1 MAVQNREDLPMS
13 TSQPPSSNST
23 PGERAWALFQVF
35 QEKNLIPEGY
45 VETITRL
52 MEYEWKPEN
61 GARVVAKAWVD
72 PAFRELLLR
81 DGTAA
86 CAQFGY
92 TGPQGE
98 YIVALEDTSTV
109 KNVIVCS
116 LCSCTNWPVL
126 GLPPEW
132 YKGFEF
138 RARLVREGRTVLR
151 ELGTELPEEMTV
163 KVWDT
168 SAESRYLVLPMRP
181 AGTEHM
187 NEEDLRTL
195 VTKDVLIG
203 VAIPFLG

>member
-1 MAVQNREDLPMS
+1 MS
-13 TSQPPSSNST
+13 AKPSTNTTST
-23 PGERAWALFQVF
+23 PGERAWALFRVM
-35 QEKNLIPEGY
+35 QEKNLIPDGY
-45 VETITRL
+45 VEGLTQL
-52 MEYEWKPEN
+52 MSEQFDPAN
-61 GARVVAKAWVD
+61 GARVVARAWVD
-72 PAFRELLLR
+72 PEFRELLLK

-98 YIVALEDTSTV
+98 YIVALEDTSTL

-132 YKGFEF
+132 YKGFEY

-151 ELGTELPEEMTV
+151 ELGTNLPEDVVV

-168 SAESRYLVLPMRP
+168 TAESRYLVLPVRP
-181 AGTEHM
+181 AGTDGMSEAQ
-187 NEEDLRTL
+187 LQAL

-203 VAIPFLG
+203 VALPRVG

>member
-1 MAVQNREDLPMS
+1 MTTDAKN
-13 TSQPPSSNST
+13 TST
-23 PGERAWALFQVF
+23 PGERAQALLQVLK
-35 QEKNLIPEGY
+35 QKDLIPDGY
-45 VETITRL
+45 IEHMTQL
-52 MEYEWKPEN
+52 MAHEWSPQN

-72 PAFRELLLR
+72 PQFRELLLK

-98 YIVALEDTSTV
+98 YIVALEDTPSV

-151 ELGTELPEEMTV
+151 ELGTELPDEVTV

-168 SAESRYLVLPMRP
+168 SAESRYLVLPVRP
-181 AGTEHM
+181 QGSESM
-187 NEEDLRTL
+187 DEEALRQL
-195 VTKDVLIG
+195 ITKDVLIG
-203 VAIPFLG
+203 VALPRVA

>member
-1 MAVQNREDLPMS
+1 MTTPEKN
-13 TSQPPSSNST
+13 TST
-23 PGERAWALFQVF
+23 PGERAQALLQVLK
-35 QEKNLIPEGY
+35 QKDLIPDGY
-45 VETITRL
+45 IEHMTQL
-52 MEYEWKPEN
+52 MAHEWSPEN

-72 PAFRELLLR
+72 PQFRELLLR

-98 YIVALEDTSTV
+98 YIVALEDTPHL

-151 ELGTELPEEMTV
+151 ELGTQLQDDVTI

-181 AGTEHM
+181 QGSESM
-187 NEEDLRTL
+187 DEEALRKL
-195 VTKDVLIG
+195 ITKDVLIG
-203 VAIPFLG
+203 VALPHVA

>member
-1 MAVQNREDLPMS
+1 MTTPENK
-13 TSQPPSSNST
+13 TST
-23 PGERAWALFQVF
+23 PGERAQALLQVLK
-35 QEKNLIPEGY
+35 QKDLIPDGY
-45 VETITRL
+45 IEHMTQL
-52 MEYEWKPEN
+52 MAHEWSPQN

-72 PAFRELLLR
+72 PQFRELLLK

-98 YIVALEDTSTV
+98 YIVALEDTPSV

-151 ELGTELPEEMTV
+151 ELGTELPDGVTI

-168 SAESRYLVLPMRP
+168 SAESRYLVLPLRP
-181 AGTEHM
+181 KGSESM
-187 NEEDLRTL
+187 DEEALRKL
-195 VTKDVLIG
+195 ITKDVLIG
-203 VAIPFLG
+203 VALPYVA

>member
-1 MAVQNREDLPMS
+1 MS
-13 TSQPPSSNST
+13 ATPSTDTTST
-23 PGERAWALFQVF
+23 PGERAWALFRVM
-35 QEKNLIPEGY
+35 QEKNLIPNGY
-45 VETITRL
+45 VEGLTQL
-52 MEYEWKPEN
+52 MSEQFDPAN
-61 GARVVAKAWVD
+61 GARVVARAWVD
-72 PAFRELLLR
+72 PVFRQLLLK

-98 YIVALEDTSTV
+98 YIVALEDTPTL

-132 YKGFEF
+132 YKGFEY

-151 ELGTELPEEMTV
+151 ELGTNLPDDVVV

-168 SAESRYLVLPMRP
+168 TAESRYLVLPVRP
-181 AGTEHM
+181 AGTDGMSEAQ
-187 NEEDLRTL
+187 LQAL

-203 VAIPFLG
+203 VALPRVG

>member
-1 MAVQNREDLPMS
+1 MS
-13 TSQPPSSNST
+13 THAAATATPT
-23 PGERAWALFQVF
+23 PGQRAWALFQVL
-35 QEKNLIPEGY
+35 KDKDLIPDGYLEGL
-45 VETITRL
+45 TD
-52 MEYEWKPEN
+52 MMAHQFDPAN

-72 PAFRELLLR
+72 PAYRALLLR

-98 YIVALEDTSTV
+98 YIVALEDTPTL

-132 YKGFEF
+132 YKSFEF

-151 ELGTELPEEMTV
+151 ELGTALPDDV
-163 KVWDT
+163 AVRVWDT
-168 SAESRYLVLPMRP
+168 SAETRYLVLPLRP
-181 AGTEHM
+181 AGTEGM
-187 NEEDLRTL
+187 AEEQLRAL

-203 VAIPFLG
+203 VALPRVA

>member
-1 MAVQNREDLPMS
+1 MS
-13 TSQPPSSNST
+13 THAAATATPT
-23 PGERAWALFQVF
+23 PGQRAWALFQVL
-35 QEKNLIPEGY
+35 KDKDLIPDGYLEGL
-45 VETITRL
+45 TD
-52 MEYEWKPEN
+52 MMANQFDPAN

-72 PAFRELLLR
+72 PEYRALLLR

-98 YIVALEDTSTV
+98 YIVALEDTPTF

-132 YKGFEF
+132 YKSFEF

-151 ELGTELPEEMTV
+151 ELGTTLPDDMAV
-163 KVWDT
+163 RVWDT
-168 SAESRYLVLPMRP
+168 SAETRYLVLPMRP
-181 AGTEHM
+181 AGTEGM
-187 NEEDLRTL
+187 GEEQLRKL

-203 VAIPFLG
+203 VALPRAA

>member
-1 MAVQNREDLPMS
+1 MS
-13 TSQPPSSNST
+13 TSGPTTTTST
-23 PGERAWALFQVF
+23 PGERAWALFQVL
-35 QEKNLIPEGY
+35 KNKELIPEGY
-45 VETITRL
+45 IEQLTQV
-52 MEYEWKPEN
+52 MEHKWSPEN

-72 PAFRELLLR
+72 PQYRALLLK

-86 CAQFGY
+86 CSQFGY

-98 YIVALEDTSTV
+98 YIVALEDTPLL

-138 RARLVREGRTVLR
+138 RARMVREGRTVLR
-151 ELGTELPEEMTV
+151 ELGTELPSNMVV

-168 SAESRYLVLPMRP
+168 SAESRYLVLPLRP
-181 AGTEHM
+181 EGSEHM
-187 NEEDLRTL
+187 SEEELQKL

-203 VAIPFLG
+203 VALPRVS

>member
-1 MAVQNREDLPMS
+1 MKTHDH
-13 TSQPPSSNST
+13 TTST
-23 PGERAWALFQVF
+23 PGERAQALLQVLK
-35 QEKNLIPEGY
+35 QKELIPDGY
-45 VETITRL
+45 IEQMTQL
-52 MEYEWKPEN
+52 MAHEWSPEN

-98 YIVALEDTSTV
+98 YIVALEDTPTL

-151 ELGTELPEEMTV
+151 ELGTELPHEVTV

-168 SAESRYLVLPMRP
+168 SAETRYLVLPVRP
-181 AGTEHM
+181 QGSEAM
-187 NEEDLRTL
+187 DEEALQKL
-195 VTKDVLIG
+195 ITKDVLIG
-203 VAIPFLG
+203 VALPHVA

>member
-1 MAVQNREDLPMS
+1 MKNR
-13 TSQPPSSNST
+13 
-23 PGERAWALFQVF
+23 ALV
-35 QEKNLIPEGY
+35 PDGY
-45 VETITRL
+45 IEQLTQL
-52 MEYEWKPEN
+52 MEHQWNPQN
-61 GARVVAKAWVD
+61 GARVVAKAWTD

-98 YIVALEDTSTV
+98 YIVALEDTPTL

-151 ELGTELPEEMTV
+151 ELGTELPAEVQV

-168 SAESRYLVLPMRP
+168 TAETRYLVLPVRP
-181 AGTEHM
+181 AGTEHWS
-187 NEEDLRTL
+187 EEELQKC

-203 VAIPFLG
+203 VALPSAG

>member
-1 MAVQNREDLPMS
+1 MTTPQKN
-13 TSQPPSSNST
+13 TST
-23 PGERAWALFQVF
+23 PGERAQALLQVLK
-35 QEKNLIPEGY
+35 QKDLIPDGY
-45 VETITRL
+45 IEHMTQL
-52 MEYEWKPEN
+52 MAHEWSPEN
-61 GARVVAKAWVD
+61 GARIVAKAWVD
-72 PAFRELLLR
+72 PQFRELLLK

-98 YIVALEDTSTV
+98 YIVALEDTPSV

-151 ELGTELPEEMTV
+151 ELGTHLPASVTI

-168 SAESRYLVLPMRP
+168 SAESHYLVLPVRP
-181 AGTEHM
+181 EGSESM
-187 NEEDLRTL
+187 DEEALRKL
-195 VTKDVLIG
+195 ITKDVLIG
-203 VAIPFLG
+203 VALPHVA

>member
-1 MAVQNREDLPMS
+1 MS
-13 TSQPPSSNST
+13 TSTST

-35 QEKNLIPEGY
+35 KDKQLVPDGY
-45 VETITRL
+45 IETITQL
-52 MEYEWKPEN
+52 MEHEWSPEN

-72 PAFRELLLR
+72 PAFRQLLLS

-98 YIVALEDTSTV
+98 YIVALEDTPTV

-151 ELGTELPEEMTV
+151 ELGTELPAAMAV

-168 SAESRYLVLPMRP
+168 SAESRYLVLPERP
-181 AGTEHM
+181 AGSEQM
-187 NEEDLRTL
+187 SEEQLRTL

-203 VAIPFLG
+203 VALPCVG

>member
-1 MAVQNREDLPMS
+1 MTTPEKN
-13 TSQPPSSNST
+13 TST
-23 PGERAWALFQVF
+23 PGERAQALLQVLK
-35 QEKNLIPEGY
+35 QKDLIPDGY
-45 VETITRL
+45 IEHMTQL
-52 MEYEWKPEN
+52 MAHEWSPEN

-72 PAFRELLLR
+72 PQFRELLLR

-98 YIVALEDTSTV
+98 YIVALEDTPHL

-151 ELGTELPEEMTV
+151 ELGTQLPDDVTI

-181 AGTEHM
+181 QGSESM
-187 NEEDLRTL
+187 EEEALRKL
-195 VTKDVLIG
+195 ITKDVLIG
-203 VAIPFLG
+203 VALPHVA

>member
-1 MAVQNREDLPMS
+1 MTTPEKN
-13 TSQPPSSNST
+13 TST
-23 PGERAWALFQVF
+23 PGERAQALLQVLK
-35 QEKNLIPEGY
+35 QKDLIPDGY
-45 VETITRL
+45 IEHMTQL
-52 MEYEWKPEN
+52 MAHEWSPEN
-61 GARVVAKAWVD
+61 GARIVAKAWMD
-72 PAFRELLLR
+72 PQFRELLLK

-98 YIVALEDTSTV
+98 YIVALEDTPSV

-151 ELGTELPEEMTV
+151 ELGTHLPASVTI

-168 SAESRYLVLPMRP
+168 SAESRYLVLPVRP
-181 AGTEHM
+181 EGSESM
-187 NEEDLRTL
+187 DEEALRKL
-195 VTKDVLIG
+195 ITKDVLIG
-203 VAIPFLG
+203 VALPHVA

>member
-1 MAVQNREDLPMS
+1 MTTPEKN
-13 TSQPPSSNST
+13 TST
-23 PGERAWALFQVF
+23 PGERAQALLQVLK
-35 QEKNLIPEGY
+35 QKDLIPDGY
-45 VETITRL
+45 IEHMTQL
-52 MEYEWKPEN
+52 MAHEWSPEN
-61 GARVVAKAWVD
+61 GARIVAKAWVD
-72 PAFRELLLR
+72 PQFRELLLK

-98 YIVALEDTSTV
+98 YIVALEDTPSV

-151 ELGTELPEEMTV
+151 ELGTHLPASVTI

-168 SAESRYLVLPMRP
+168 SAESRYLVLPVRP
-181 AGTEHM
+181 QGSESM
-187 NEEDLRTL
+187 DEEALRKL
-195 VTKDVLIG
+195 ITKDVLIG
-203 VAIPFLG
+203 VALPHVA

>member
-1 MAVQNREDLPMS
+1 MNSPER
-13 TSQPPSSNST
+13 TTST
-23 PGERAWALFQVF
+23 PGERAHALLQVLR
-35 QEKNLIPEGY
+35 QKDLIPDGY
-45 VETITRL
+45 IEHMTQL
-52 MEYEWKPEN
+52 MAHQWSPEN

-72 PAFRELLLR
+72 PQFREWLLR

-98 YIVALEDTSTV
+98 YIVALQDTPTL

-151 ELGTELPEEMTV
+151 ELGTDLPDEVTV

-168 SAESRYLVLPMRP
+168 TAESRYLVLPVRP
-181 AGTEHM
+181 RGSESM
-187 NEEDLRTL
+187 DEEALRKL

-203 VAIPFLG
+203 VALPRVA

>member
-1 MAVQNREDLPMS
+1 MNASVATAPVQ
-13 TSQPPSSNST
+13 TST
-23 PGERAWALFQVF
+23 PGERAWALFKVLKD
-35 QEKNLIPEGY
+35 KNLIPDGYIEGL
-45 VETITRL
+45 TDL
-52 MEYEWKPEN
+52 LANKFDPAN
-61 GARVVAKAWVD
+61 GARVVAKAWTD
-72 PAFRELLLR
+72 PAYRALLLR

-86 CAQFGY
+86 CGQFGY

-98 YIVALEDTSTV
+98 YIVALEDTPTV

-151 ELGTELPEEMTV
+151 ELGTELPEDMTV

-168 SAESRYLVLPMRP
+168 SAETRYLVLPMRP
-181 AGTEHM
+181 AGTEGWS
-187 NEEDLRTL
+187 EERLQSL

-203 VAIPFLG
+203 VALPRVG

>member
-1 MAVQNREDLPMS
+1 MS
-13 TSQPPSSNST
+13 TSVPKPSTST
-23 PGERAWALFQVF
+23 PGERARALFQVL
-35 QEKNLIPEGY
+35 KNKDLIPEGY
-45 VETITRL
+45 IEQLTDL
-52 MEYEWKPEN
+52 MENQWDPAN

-72 PAFRELLLR
+72 PEYRELLLN

-98 YIVALEDTSTV
+98 YIVAVEDTPTL

-151 ELGTELPEEMTV
+151 ELGTELPADMLV

-168 SAESRYLVLPMRP
+168 SAESRYLVLPQRP
-181 AGTEHM
+181 AGSEHM
-187 NEEDLRTL
+187 DEQALQKL

-203 VAIPFLG
+203 VALPQVR

>member
-1 MAVQNREDLPMS
+1 MS
-13 TSQPPSSNST
+13 ASLPPSSDST
-23 PGERAWALFQVF
+23 PGDRAWALFQVF
-35 QEKNLIPEGY
+35 KQKNLIPDGY

-72 PAFRELLLR
+72 PSFRELLLR

-86 CAQFGY
+86 CAEFGY

-98 YIVALEDTSTV
+98 YIVALEDTATV

-151 ELGTELPEEMTV
+151 ELGTELPPEMTV

-168 SAESRYLVLPMRP
+168 SAESRYLVLPVRP

-187 NEEDLRTL
+187 NEEELRAL

-203 VAIPFLG
+203 VALPNLG

>member
-1 MAVQNREDLPMS
+1 MTTDAKN
-13 TSQPPSSNST
+13 TST
-23 PGERAWALFQVF
+23 PGERAQALLQVLK
-35 QEKNLIPEGY
+35 QKDLIPDGY
-45 VETITRL
+45 IEHMTQL
-52 MEYEWKPEN
+52 MAHQWSPQN

-72 PAFRELLLR
+72 PQFRELLLK

-98 YIVALEDTSTV
+98 YIVALEDTPSV

-151 ELGTELPEEMTV
+151 ELGTELSDEVTI

-168 SAESRYLVLPMRP
+168 SAESRYLVLPVRP
-181 AGTEHM
+181 QGSESM
-187 NEEDLRTL
+187 DEEALRQL
-195 VTKDVLIG
+195 ITKDVLIG
-203 VAIPFLG
+203 VALPRVA